1 MNYQAAILYAQQRM
15 REIGKKINQYHFEP
29 VRISPKPT
37 EQTYGSITI
46 VANNELYILIHP
58 ENHFGFVI
66 YSDSNAF
73 NADDAGA
80 GGVAEFGGN
89 LYILRTGATWS
100 MQNTTDSG
108 TGQVIKAKPLEFLR
122 VVIY

>member
-1 MNYQAAILYAQQRM
+1 MNHQAAIMYAQQRM
-15 REIGKKINQYHFEP
+15 REIGKKINEYHFEP
-29 VRISPKPT
+29 VRVSPKPL
-37 EQTYGSITI
+37 EQTYGSIQI
-46 VANNELYILIHP
+46 VANNELYILISP
-58 ENHFGFVI
+58 EVHFGFVI

-80 GGVAEFGGN
+80 SGVAEFGGN
-89 LYILRTGATWS
+89 LYILKTGTTWS
-100 MQNTTDSG
+100 LQNTTDSI